1 MRIFIAGISTETNT
15 YSPIPTGAVAF
26 RVGSPEIRDTTRRPP
41 EGGGIPMHTWRK
53 AAERDGHEVVESI
66 YTSAQP
72 AGRTIKAVYE
82 ELRDTVIADLKAA
95 MPVQAV
101 ALALHG
107 AMVAEG
113 YDDCEGDLIAHVRE
127 VVGPDVFIG
136 VELDLHCHL
145 TALRVAK
152 ADVIVTYK
160 EYPHIDM
167 RERAEEIYDLLV
179 RTVAGEIRPVM
190 VAKDCR
196 MIGVWHPTKQPM
208 RGFVDRMSALEGR
221 DGILSVSFGHGFAW
235 ADVPEV
241 GARMLVIADGDKAKA
256 AALADRLAQEI
267 WELREQT
274 MPPFQTLEGTLDSAL
289 AIDGGP
295 VVIADTADN
304 AGGGAPSDSTF
315 FLREMLARGIAPAAI
330 GPFWDPVAVSLCREA
345 GAGAKLKLRLGGKLG
360 PVSGDPVD
368 LDAEVLAVADDYQ
381 QTGLSG
387 GIRKLGPSV
396 RIRAGGIEMIVTTQR
411 CQAFHPDLFTG
422 LGTELSAMKII
433 VVKSSQH
440 FHAGFA
446 PIAKDVLYAA
456 SPGTLNRDFASMEM
470 PSRKEKWWPRDAN
483 PFA

>member
-1 MRIFIAGISTETNT
+1 MRIFIAGLATETNT
-15 YSPIPTGAVAF
+15 YSPIPTGAAAF
-26 RVGSPEIRDTTRRPP
+26 RVGSPEIRDTTQRPP
-41 EGGGIPMHTWRK
+41 EGAGVPMHVWRT

-72 AGRTIKAVYE
+72 AGRTIRRVYE
-82 ELRDTVIADLKAA
+82 ELRDTILADLKAA

-113 YDDCEGDLIAHVRE
+113 YDDCEGDLIARVRD

-145 TALRVAK
+145 TELRVAK

-167 RERAEEIYDLLV
+167 RERAEEIYALLV

-190 VAKDCR
+190 ALKDCR

-208 RGFVDRMSALEGR
+208 RGFVDRMSALEGK

-235 ADVPEV
+235 AEVPEV

-256 AALADRLAQEI
+256 QALADRLAQEI
-267 WELREQT
+267 WDLRDAT
-274 MPPFQTLEGTLDSAL
+274 SPPFQTLEATLDNAL
-289 AIDGGP
+289 ALGRGP

-315 FLREMLARGIAPAAI
+315 FLREMLSRGIAPAAI

-345 GAGAKLKLRLGGKLG
+345 GVGAKLHLRLGGKLG

-368 LDAEVLAVADDYQ
+368 LDAEVLAVSDDYVQ
-381 QTGLSG
+381 SGLSG
-387 GIRKLGPSV
+387 GIRRLGPSA
-396 RIRAGGIEMIVTTQR
+396 RIRTQGIEAILITQR
-411 CQAFHPDLFTG
+411 SQAFHPDLFTG
-422 LGTELSAMKII
+422 LGTDLTAMKII

-446 PIAKDVLYAA
+446 PIAAEVLYAA
-456 SPGTLNRDFASMEM
+456 SPGTLNRDFARMEM
-470 PSRKEKWWPRDAN
+470 PRRKEKWWPRDAN